1 MRVPFLEI
9 PFFKAFATAAAFPV
23 VALPIHILKIGSGSQ
38 ENMKQDKRKKFEQG
52 HG

>member
-23 VALPIHILKIGSGSQ
+23 VALPIYIQIIHKKH
-38 ENMKQDKRKKFEQG
+38 NKREEKEWKAR
-52 HG
+52 HC